1 MKKYEKQS
9 LIKFTFIYF
18 FSIALLILIVGFL
31 YFWQQKHFIMKKTVM
46 QMYQYSTML
55 SQTNFQYKEDGF
67 SYDLEQKIK
76 VEFDIPVKID
86 NFYIKAF
93 PLQNYN
99 KVATIKIDAKP
110 IDKEIFELKVFTL
123 IIQAVLLLIFV
134 LISYLL
140 AKISLKPMQD
150 TISHLDRFLSDLIHD
165 LNTPAT
171 AILLN
176 INMILKTEKD
186 EKKQKQL
193 KRIETRSSLIA
204 CLHENFLLE
213 CLTIEL
219 KNTYKKSFLRIVD
232 NILSNSSKYSSA
244 NSKIKIIY
252 KNKKLTI
259 QDNGKGIKYP
269 KKIFERRYKETEQG
283 YGIGMHIVHRLCDN
297 LNIEISIES
306 KENIGTKIELSNKL
320 F

>member
-176 INMILKTEKD
+176 INMILKNEKD

-193 KRIETRSSLIA
+193 KRIETSASLIA
-204 CLHENFLLE
+204 SLHENLE
-213 CLTIEL
+213 LILEQKQDFEDIKQQPARQNRGNSNWQ
-219 KNTYKKSFLRIVD
+219 KNGSDNKSFERKPVAASVGI
-232 NILSNSSKYSSA
+232 SEEKSQQE
-244 NSKIKIIY
+244 KIEVLKA
-252 KNKKLTI
+252 
-259 QDNGKGIKYP
+259 
-269 KKIFERRYKETEQG
+269 KKILPAVQIIVKERDAIMGAKSLLSQRLAPKDFEKF
-283 YGIGMHIVHRLCDN
+283 I
-297 LNIEISIES
+297 
-306 KENIGTKIELSNKL
+306 ENIKNGQ
-320 F
+320 